1 MTQAEFGAQFGG
13 YNQQQISNYEI
24 GRVELPL
31 ELLLTLR
38 AQGYP
43 LEVVLGEGSAEALEE
58 TIVYLSTSYRE
69 RVVSRQLASVLT
81 QLLDRD
87 LARMERALRELDRPL
102 PALVGE
108 QRRLVEQVADVE
120 KLTG

>member
-1 MTQAEFGAQFGG
+1 M
-13 YNQQQISNYEI
+13 
-24 GRVELPL
+24 ELPL
-31 ELLLTLR
+31 ELLLTIR